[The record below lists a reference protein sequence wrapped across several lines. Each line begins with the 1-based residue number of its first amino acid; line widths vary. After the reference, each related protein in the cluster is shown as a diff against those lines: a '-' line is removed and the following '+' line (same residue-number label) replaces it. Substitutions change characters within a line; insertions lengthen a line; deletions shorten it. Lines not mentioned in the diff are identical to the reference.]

1 MLDERDLA
9 LRQLGP
15 ASSGSS
21 PAPATPTPGT
31 RVLVIDDN
39 EKIHLALRALL
50 RAGGRGRPAERGV
63 CERELFGS
71 SAGEAF
77 VVDGARCGEDGL
89 EKVCRAMSDGR
100 RFAIAFIDLCMP
112 GWDGV
117 ETTERI
123 WEADPDLQVV
133 LVTGSA
139 DVPWAEIRRRVGF
152 RDNFLVLKK
161 PFEPVEVRQIV
172 QALAR
177 KWELNSAVA
186 ERINELE
193 NRLLARNVELELL
206 AERLQ
211 REAAERAR
219 MEVELQVSHK
229 LEAVGQLASGIA
241 HEINTPIQYVSDS
254 LHFLQS
260 AGRDMRALIEAYR
273 AERAVIEAAPAG
285 AEALARL
292 SEAEDA
298 ADLEYVDEAL
308 PKAMQRVFAG
318 LETVATLVR
327 SMNEFAH
334 PGQRELAPADL
345 RRGIENTVTVARN
358 AYKYVADVVL
368 ELEEIPLVTSNAGE
382 LNQVFLNL
390 IVNAAHAIADRGDPE
405 LRGTITLRTASDGD
419 SVVISISD
427 TGCGIPQ
434 AVRDRIFEPFFT
446 TKEVGRGTGQGLVI
460 ARSIVQQ
467 HGGSLSFET
476 ECGKGT
482 TFFIRLPVGGP
493 ESP

>member
-9 LRQLGP
+9 LRQLAP
-15 ASSGSS
+15 ACSGSS

-39 EKIHLALRALL
+39 EKIHLVLRALL

-89 EKVCRAMSDGR
+89 KKVCGAMSDGR

-117 ETTERI
+117 ETTERV
-123 WEADPDLQVV
+123 WEVDPDLQVV

-186 ERINELE
+186 ERINQLE
-193 NRLLARNVELELL
+193 DRLLARNVELELL

-260 AGRDMRALIEAYR
+260 ASRDMRALIEAYR

-298 ADLEYVDEAL
+298 ADLTPIGERISLYERRAMEAERETVDRYVAAFVGFAPVSDPRLVVAVMIDEPSAGKYYGGEVAA
-308 PKAMQRVFAG
+308 PVFAQVMAG
-318 LETVATLVR
+318 SLRTLGVA
-327 SMNEFAH
+327 
-334 PGQRELAPADL
+334 PDAPL
-345 RRGIENTVTVARN
+345 KPVQVARD
-358 AYKYVADVVL
+358 VA
-368 ELEEIPLVTSNAGE
+368 
-382 LNQVFLNL
+382 
-390 IVNAAHAIADRGDPE
+390 
-405 LRGTITLRTASDGD
+405 
-419 SVVISISD
+419 
-427 TGCGIPQ
+427 
-434 AVRDRIFEPFFT
+434 AV
-446 TKEVGRGTGQGLVI
+446 
-460 ARSIVQQ
+460 
-467 HGGSLSFET
+467 
-476 ECGKGT
+476 
-482 TFFIRLPVGGP
+482 P
-493 ESP
+493 ESL